1 MSIPGPTVSA
11 ARSIVVASPPSLA
24 GASQGSSSRQQ
35 LVGKGRAV
43 RQQQRTGPRRA
54 SRDPAIQEA
63 SLSLPFLLRD
73 RGGSV
78 KEAALADLVGQDWA
92 EEEAHLVIPPSP
104 SLCHGVTSPFFPHLH
119 LARCIRCIYLF
130 IYLLYCLL
138 LFANSLPLS
147 LVCAVSIRKKK
158 TNCFFSFSRL
168 LCPSSGLC
176 YPRDEPSNRRDE
188 PKTTMWAA
196 TACDPARLT

>member
-1 MSIPGPTVSA
+1 MGMSIPGPTVSA

-63 SLSLPFLLRD
+63 SLSLLFLLRD

-119 LARCIRCIYLF
+119 LARCIRCSYLF
-130 IYLLYCLL
+130 IYFLYCLL

-158 TNCFFSFSRL
+158 NKLFLQLLSLALSLIWPLLPSRRAQQQKRRTEDDDVG
-168 LCPSSGLC
+168 CDGL
-176 YPRDEPSNRRDE
+176 
-188 PKTTMWAA
+188 
-196 TACDPARLT
+196 